1 MPMNENHALHTNW
14 QCLALSFYSI
24 LESKLYLA
32 TSNKFQ
38 LILCLRHKLAL
49 LRYNPLCSATNSE
62 TKEDVAIK
70 KTVNAFDHR
79 IDAKRT
85 LREIKLLCHMDHD
98 NIIKIKDIIPL
109 LEKGKFNDVYIA
121 YELMDISLHQIIWS
135 SEALTDDHC

>member
-1 MPMNENHALHTNW
+1 WKRRYAEL
-14 QCLALSFYSI
+14 
-24 LESKLYLA
+24 
-32 TSNKFQ
+32 
-38 LILCLRHKLAL
+38 LIVGETTWGCAANFK
-49 LRYNPLCSATNSE
+49 

-109 LEKGKFNDVYIA
+109 LEKEKLNDVYIA
-121 YELMDISLHQIIWS
+121 YELMDISLHQIIRS